1 MAYQMSELGDASGA
15 LRIIAQAQAVDRSTS
30 AMVRSNR
37 AVLLTKL
44 GRHGE
49 ALTEFRLA
57 VDELEAVE
65 SYDLSMT
72 LLNRGTL
79 FMTLGQLDEALRDT
93 ERAYRLGRSQH
104 NGAME
109 FMAKHNLGYI
119 KFLAGDL
126 PGALDAMAEA
136 SAQAPDAAMGVP
148 ALDRARVL
156 TAAGMFSEAQESVE
170 RALHAFGAHH
180 AQADLVEALLASG
193 ELALLRGDQVTARRQ
208 ARKAER
214 ISVRREHQGAALLAR
229 LLSLRADAIA
239 FDPVRS
245 SRITPPTR
253 ATLRT
258 AVEQAAELADALD
271 QAGLIED
278 ARTARLVQ
286 ADARVLLADLA
297 GAREA
302 SAKAG
307 EGARRPN
314 LGVRLHHRLVDA
326 RIALASG
333 NRHESLAQIAKG
345 LDDLANFMSRFGSQD
360 MQAASSVHGGA
371 LARTGLRTALETGE
385 PAVILPW
392 LERSRAATTRLPAIR
407 PPNDPQLVE
416 ELAKLRVAVKT
427 ARAATLAGRT
437 DRSLEREI
445 VEQRARIRARTW
457 TTGGAKGK
465 AQRPM
470 TMTSVQRHLR
480 EHEPDTTVLA
490 YFRGQGKVHAL
501 VVTARKAGYR
511 VLEDRAVVE
520 RRLARISADLD
531 LLAAP
536 RIGAPVRAVAN
547 RSLQSGLKGL
557 ADLLVDPVADLLGPG
572 RLRVAVVGRLGTT
585 PWGLLPGLVGRPISV
600 TPSIT
605 AGLALPPDATPA
617 HERGVLAVA
626 GPDVR
631 GGEAEALAVGE
642 RHPGS
647 QVLIGEKA
655 TGEAVLA
662 NIPGGG
668 LLHIAAHGH
677 HVPESPMFS
686 AVLLADGPLF
696 GYDIAPNPT
705 LPSHVVLSSCDVG
718 QSADQPGGEP
728 LGLAA
733 ALLRSGVRTVV
744 AGVSRINDS
753 VAATVMTA
761 YHDRLLEGLDPAAAL
776 AAALEVAGDVPA
788 PLTLFGA

>member
-1 MAYQMSELGDASGA
+1 MLLG
-15 LRIIAQAQAVDRSTS
+15 
-30 AMVRSNR
+30 N
-37 AVLLTKL
+37 
-44 GRHGE
+44 
-49 ALTEFRLA
+49 
-57 VDELEAVE
+57 
-65 SYDLSMT
+65 LS
-72 LLNRGTL
+72 
-79 FMTLGQLDEALRDT
+79 D
-93 ERAYRLGRSQH
+93 
-104 NGAME
+104 
-109 FMAKHNLGYI
+109 
-119 KFLAGDL
+119 
-126 PGALDAMAEA
+126 
-136 SAQAPDAAMGVP
+136 
-148 ALDRARVL
+148 
-156 TAAGMFSEAQESVE
+156 
-170 RALHAFGAHH
+170 
-180 AQADLVEALLASG
+180 
-193 ELALLRGDQVTARRQ
+193 
-208 ARKAER
+208 
-214 ISVRREHQGAALLAR
+214 
-229 LLSLRADAIA
+229 
-239 FDPVRS
+239 
-245 SRITPPTR
+245 
-253 ATLRT
+253 
-258 AVEQAAELADALD
+258 
-271 QAGLIED
+271 
-278 ARTARLVQ
+278 
-286 ADARVLLADLA
+286 
-297 GAREA
+297 AREA
-302 SAKAG
+302 SAKAA
-307 EGARRPN
+307 EGPRKAN
-314 LGVRLHHRLVDA
+314 LGVRLHHHLVDA

-333 NRHESLAQIAKG
+333 SRQDSLAEIAKG
-345 LDDLANFMSRFGSQD
+345 LDYLATFMARFGSQD
-360 MQAASSVHGGA
+360 MQAAASVHGGA

-385 PAVILPW
+385 PVVILPW

-407 PPNDPQLVE
+407 PPNDPELVA
-416 ELAKLRVAVKT
+416 ELAKLRLAVRT
-427 ARAATLAGRT
+427 ARQATLAGKT
-437 DRSLEREI
+437 DRALEREI
-445 VEQRARIRARTW
+445 VERRARIRARTW

-470 TMTSVQRHLR
+470 TMTGVQRHLR

-501 VVTARKAGYR
+501 VVTARGAGYR

-547 RSLQSGLKGL
+547 RSLHSGLKGL
-557 ADLLVDPVADLLGPG
+557 ADLLVDPIGDLLGSG
-572 RLRVAVVGRLGTT
+572 KLRIAVVGRLGTT

-605 AGLALPPDATPA
+605 AALSLPPDGTPA

-642 RHPGS
+642 RHAGS
-647 QVLIGEKA
+647 QVLIGDKA

-662 NIPGGG
+662 GIPAGG

-696 GYDIAPNPT
+696 GYDIAPNLT

-753 VAATVMTA
+753 VAAAVMIA
-761 YHDRLLEGLDPAAAL
+761 YHDRLLEGADPPAAL
-776 AAALEVAGDVPA
+776 AAALGVAGDVPA